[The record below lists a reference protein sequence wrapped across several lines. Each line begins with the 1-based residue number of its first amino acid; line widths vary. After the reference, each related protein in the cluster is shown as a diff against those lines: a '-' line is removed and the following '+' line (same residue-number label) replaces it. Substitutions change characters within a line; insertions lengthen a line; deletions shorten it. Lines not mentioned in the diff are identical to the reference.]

1 MSKIVILKSGSQ
13 ACLNPLHSG
22 FAHGFGIFETMRI
35 TGGRLEFWQA
45 HCERFLHSAK
55 VFNLH
60 GNLTEAAILAAIR
73 ELVQSEKLR
82 DGIVKLSLLSE
93 GAESCC
99 YVYSRSIELPD
110 ESVRLQVN
118 TQSALNERSVLAGHK
133 THNYMEAM
141 HLKQLAKSV
150 GYFDQV
156 RINTAGFLTETTVA
170 NLFFVKDN
178 ILYTPALSTGILPGV
193 IRGEVIEI
201 ARKHSISVEEGHYP
215 LDALKTTE
223 AFFLTNSS
231 VGILPVDSIEA
242 EDLSA
247 TFNHPSKVVETLK
260 IAFEDT
266 KKRKLVVLTDEL
278 EPKEL
283 E

>member
-73 ELVQSEKLR
+73 KLVQSEKLR
-82 DGIVKLSLLSE
+82 DGVVKLSLLSE

-99 YVYSRSIELPD
+99 YVYSRSIKLPD
-110 ESVRLQVN
+110 ESVRLQLN
-118 TQSALNERSVLAGHK
+118 TQSVLNERSVLAGHK

-156 RINTAGFLTETTVA
+156 RVNTAGFLTETSVA

-193 IRGEVIEI
+193 IRAEVLKA
-201 ARKHSISVEEGHYP
+201 ARTHSIPVEEGHYP
-215 LDALKTTE
+215 ANSLITATTV
-223 AFFLTNSS
+223 FITNSS
-231 VGILPVDSIEA
+231 TGIVPVCSLTAD
-242 EDLSA
+242 DFDA
-247 TFNHPSKVVETLK
+247 TYTIAHPLVDTLQCALDDAREHTSTLLK
-260 IAFEDT
+260 NEQIA
-266 KKRKLVVLTDEL
+266 
-278 EPKEL
+278 
-283 E
+283 